1 MQGVCSVTCGGGLA
15 NRVLY
20 CGREAGGEEEV
31 LEDSECS
38 HLVKPAAVVSCNGH
52 SCPAR

>member
-1 MQGVCSVTCGGGLA
+1 MV

-20 CGREAGGEEEV
+20 CAQETEGEEEV
-31 LEDSECS
+31 LEDSACS
-38 HLVKPAAVVSCNGH
+38 NFSKPAAVVSCNTH